1 MPGQALLQTHEHPGI
16 PSYNGI
22 VIQAAMSSRHL
33 ARAAVQA
40 LADEAELT
48 PKPALVD
55 LRGSGAHHDLSLRL
69 LIRSA
74 RTLEP
79 HFVLMAAAAYCHASD
94 ISLRKRLGLLGRE
107 AERAMMNTTGGVN
120 AHRGAIWGLGLLVAA
135 TSQNADMRAESI
147 CRRAALIA
155 ALPDSG
161 AIPQPTNGA
170 RVAERYG
177 AGGAR
182 VEAQSGF
189 PHLLNAGL
197 PALRQ
202 GRMRGLGEP
211 HARLDAL
218 LAIMTTLED
227 TCLLH
232 RGGRKALTVAQTGA
246 ARVLANGGSS
256 TVDGQEALRHLHESL
271 MALWSSP
278 GGSADLLAA
287 TLFVDRVAK
296 PGERRV

>member
-1 MPGQALLQTHEHPGI
+1 M
-16 PSYNGI
+16 
-22 VIQAAMSSRHL
+22 
-33 ARAAVQA
+33 
-40 LADEAELT
+40 
-48 PKPALVD
+48 
-55 LRGSGAHHDLSLRL
+55 
-69 LIRSA
+69 
-74 RTLEP
+74 
-79 HFVLMAAAAYCHASD
+79 
-94 ISLRKRLGLLGRE
+94 
-107 AERAMMNTTGGVN
+107 
-120 AHRGAIWGLGLLVAA
+120 
-135 TSQNADMRAESI
+135 
-147 CRRAALIA
+147 
-155 ALPDSG
+155 
-161 AIPQPTNGA
+161 
-170 RVAERYG
+170 AERYG